1 MKTAYM
7 LIMNL
12 SFLGRGVVGGSILLT
27 PKAVIFDPDPSD
39 PLVEE
44 LDPEAFQ
51 VKLFVLC

>member
-1 MKTAYM
+1 MKETAK
-7 LIMNL
+7 LIMTF